1 MKNYIKKIFMCLMV
15 LALVVTVLPVNAEAA
30 VKLNKKTATVYVGE
44 KVTIKLSGVAISKQ
58 TFKSS
63 KTAVAK
69 VDKKGVVTGVKAG
82 KCNITITDTKTKK
95 NYTCKI
101 TVKNYPKMTVSDY
114 WFDSDFGK
122 YVCLFTKE
130 QIAPTAVKVNGK
142 KVKFT
147 KECYTPDEWGGD
159 TTDYV
164 TRIYFNEPL
173 TEGNYEVTI
182 SAKKFSD
189 YIIKDTVNAPIT
201 TSVVQEPFVRDGKL
215 YVIMQENCENAN
227 VKITVDG
234 KEPTILNSFV
244 NGDHNF
250 IVWID
255 GSELSA
261 GEHTINVVADGYE
274 DYTTAFEK

>member
-250 IVWID
+250 IVLID